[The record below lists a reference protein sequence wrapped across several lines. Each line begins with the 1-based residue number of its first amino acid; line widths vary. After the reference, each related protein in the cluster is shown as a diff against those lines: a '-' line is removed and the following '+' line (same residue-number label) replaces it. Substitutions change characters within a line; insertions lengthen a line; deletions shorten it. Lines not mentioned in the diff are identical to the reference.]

1 MSVENLKKAIKEK
14 NLTIGTEETIKS
26 LKKGDVKE
34 VFVAKNCPGILRR
47 KVKNYSE
54 MTGATVSELEETN
67 EEIGSICKKPF
78 SINLCCY

>member
-1 MSVENLKKAIKEK
+1 MSLDNLKKAIKEK
-14 NLTIGTEETIKS
+14 KLIIGTEETIKS
-26 LKKGDVKE
+26 LKKGEVKE

-47 KVKNYSE
+47 KVKNYGE
-54 MTGATVSELEETN
+54 ITGAIITELEETN